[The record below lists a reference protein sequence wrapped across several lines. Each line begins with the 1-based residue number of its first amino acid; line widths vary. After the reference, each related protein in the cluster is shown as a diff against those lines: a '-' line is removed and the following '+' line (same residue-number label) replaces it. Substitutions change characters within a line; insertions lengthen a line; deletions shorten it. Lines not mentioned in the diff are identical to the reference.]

1 MGCAEAFEDSNLTS
15 VIPTEEVVQGA
26 ASKIKENALRA
37 VFLSLGVLFGYILI
51 RAGVSSYDVI
61 RDMFLF
67 KSWHMYGVLGV
78 AVPVSFLGIQLWKK
92 LRRKSL
98 LGLETDWEND
108 KLTKNHAI
116 GGLIAGS
123 GWALTG
129 ACPGPALAILGYGL
143 YSGAF
148 IVLGIFLGTYVYALF
163 HEKFEA

>member
-1 MGCAEAFEDSNLTS
+1 M
-15 VIPTEEVVQGA
+15 
-26 ASKIKENALRA
+26 LRV
-37 VFLSLGVLFGYILI
+37 VFLILGTAFGYILI

-61 RDMFLF
+61 RDMFLL

-92 LRRKSL
+92 LKRRPL
-98 LGLETDWEND
+98 LGGETEWNVE
-108 KLTKNHAI
+108 KLSKNHVV
-116 GGLIAGS
+116 GGLISGA

-148 IVLGIFLGTYVYALF
+148 IVLGIFLGTYVYAWIE
-163 HEKFEA
+163 EKRAI